1 MECWW
6 DCITQTTFLHL
17 SIAKGMKWNTS
28 LYHWFVAKV
37 ISFIQVTV
45 QVFLH
50 HHVISQ
56 FFFPNTD
63 HALWASQICSFSF
76 DFYTFFKSIPQWLI
90 FWNLRISDLYKWNS
104 KGSGGFSVLVEI
116 NIRCNILLLMI
127 QRHQL
132 NMLQYCLLPYLLPL
146 FKLCIGPFSL
156 LSQIRN

>member
-17 SIAKGMKWNTS
+17 SIAKGMKWNAS

-76 DFYTFFKSIPQWLI
+76 DFYTSFKSIPQWLI
-90 FWNLRISDLYKWNS
+90 FWNLRISDLYNWNS
-104 KGSGGFSVLVEI
+104 KGSKWRI
-116 NIRCNILLLMI
+116 
-127 QRHQL
+127 
-132 NMLQYCLLPYLLPL
+132 
-146 FKLCIGPFSL
+146 FSL
-156 LSQIRN
+156 GWNKHQVQYFAFNDSKTSIKRVAILFVTIPAPFT